1 MFNRISSFKPM
12 LWALFFSLVFLLL
25 PAVFSSGASL
35 NLISQVSIAA
45 VFALSFNMLLGQ
57 TGMLSFGHAVYSG
70 LGGFVAV
77 HAMNKISDGSLNFPT
92 SLIPLIGGLAGALFG
107 CVFGWIASKKSGITF
122 SMISLGI
129 GELVFASALMFPG
142 FFGGEGGIS
151 ANRVSGEAFLGITFG
166 PQIEVCYLIILWT
179 LGAVLAMYFIQ
190 GTPLGKLAA
199 AVRDNAERVAFIGFD
214 PRWIRFLMLVLS
226 SFFAGIAGALS
237 AINFE
242 IATAENLSAMRSG
255 TVLLFTYIGGISFFL
270 GPIVGAVLGVLLT
283 MSLSELTPAWQ
294 LYMGIL
300 FILVVVK
307 APRGVSGL
315 VVDFFDAYQGA
326 RDQASLPRFAARC
339 GLIITFA
346 SLLSSGGVLL
356 IEMLYRLRFQTG
368 SEQILAIW
376 GLKFDPH
383 SVASWSLVAIC
394 LAASIGIKIGIK
406 IGIDAQNSVK
416 LRGRQ

>member
-1 MFNRISSFKPM
+1 
-12 LWALFFSLVFLLL
+12 
-25 PAVFSSGASL
+25 
-35 NLISQVSIAA
+35 
-45 VFALSFNMLLGQ
+45 
-57 TGMLSFGHAVYSG
+57 
-70 LGGFVAV
+70 
-77 HAMNKISDGSLNFPT
+77 
-92 SLIPLIGGLAGALFG
+92 
-107 CVFGWIASKKSGITF
+107 
-122 SMISLGI
+122 
-129 GELVFASALMFPG
+129 
-142 FFGGEGGIS
+142 
-151 ANRVSGEAFLGITFG
+151 
-166 PQIEVCYLIILWT
+166 
-179 LGAVLAMYFIQ
+179 
-190 GTPLGKLAA
+190 
-199 AVRDNAERVAFIGFD
+199 
-214 PRWIRFLMLVLS
+214 
-226 SFFAGIAGALS
+226 
-237 AINFE
+237 
-242 IATAENLSAMRSG
+242 
-255 TVLLFTYIGGISFFL
+255 
-270 GPIVGAVLGVLLT
+270 
-283 MSLSELTPAWQ
+283 
-294 LYMGIL
+294 
-300 FILVVVK
+300 VVK